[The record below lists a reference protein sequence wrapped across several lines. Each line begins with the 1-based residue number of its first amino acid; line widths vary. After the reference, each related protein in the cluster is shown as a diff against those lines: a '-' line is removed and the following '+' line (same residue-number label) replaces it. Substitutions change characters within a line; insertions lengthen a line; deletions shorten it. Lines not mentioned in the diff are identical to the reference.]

1 MTTPM
6 PEGYLGT
13 DGRISSG
20 PAPELVAAGY
30 ALELGDAPL
39 LHEGLG
45 LADLAHVI
53 TLARQQL
60 LPAELAPSLL
70 AALLELG
77 DIPVE
82 EFPYD
87 VALGDAYNSREKEL
101 TRRVGDLAG
110 WVHLGRTR
118 REAGRIAFRIAVRE
132 LILDLDQATSDLA
145 HALADR
151 ADETAD
157 VLWADMTYLQPAQ
170 PSTFGHYLASF
181 AEETGRDL
189 DRLRQSYSWVDISPA
204 GSGGVAGTRLGLDR
218 DGLAELLGFAAVGRN
233 TRDTMWNVDGL
244 IDVVAAAVQAALT
257 ADRLAEDLQIF
268 TSPGFGF
275 VTLDASMC
283 RASVLMPQKRNPYA
297 LAVIRS
303 GASTLIGRLTG
314 LMATART
321 PSAQTDNWLHSYG
334 EVASSL
340 VLSRRLVELATAVIR
355 TIAINT
361 EALARSAA
369 DEQIAATDL
378 ADELALRGG
387 VDYRTAYRIV
397 GRAVARALEDGSG
410 ITSASLD
417 DAARIVTG
425 APMPSSD
432 VPFDVAA
439 ILDPAALI
447 ASRRESGGCA
457 PQVVRDEMASLRPLI
472 AANDAW
478 RDERRE
484 ANRASRASLLEE
496 ARSLAVDGTTGS

>member
-1 MTTPM
+1 MTASIPD
-6 PEGYLGT
+6 GYLGT
-13 DGRISSG
+13 DGRITSG

-30 ALELGDAPL
+30 ALEISDAPL

-60 LPAELAPSLL
+60 LPEQHVRPLL
-70 AALLELG
+70 TALLELG
-77 DIPVE
+77 DVPFE

-87 VALGDAYNSREKEL
+87 VVLGDAYNSREKEL
-101 TRRVGDLAG
+101 SRRVGDLAG

-118 REAGRIAFRIAVRE
+118 REAGRIAFRLAVRE
-132 LILDLDQATSDLA
+132 LILDLDQATSEFTT
-145 HALADR
+145 ALADR
-151 ADETAD
+151 AHDAAD
-157 VLWADMTYLQPAQ
+157 LLWADMTYLQPAQ

-181 AEETGRDL
+181 AEESSRDL
-189 DRLRQSYSWVDISPA
+189 TRLRQCYSWVDVSPA

-233 TRDTMWNVDGL
+233 SRDTMWNVDGL

-257 ADRLAEDLQIF
+257 ADRLAEDLEIF

-303 GASTLIGRLTG
+303 GASTLVGRLTG

-321 PSAQTDNWLHSYG
+321 PSARTDNWLHTYG

-340 VLSRRLVELATAVIR
+340 VLSRRIVQLAAAVIR
-355 TIAINT
+355 TIAIDT
-361 EALARSAA
+361 EALARSAT

-378 ADELALRGG
+378 AEELALRAGL
-387 VDYRTAYRIV
+387 DYRTAYRVV
-397 GRAVARALEDGSG
+397 GRAVARSLQDASG
-410 ITSASLD
+410 ITAASLD
-417 DAARIVTG
+417 DAARFVTG
-425 APMPSSD
+425 SPLATHDAPI
-432 VPFDVAA
+432 DVADV
-439 ILDPAALI
+439 LDPAALV

-478 RDERRE
+478 RDDRRT
-484 ANRASRASLLEE
+484 ANRATRASLLDL
-496 ARSLAVDGTTGS
+496 ARSIAADGITAS